1 LRRDRAGRAT
11 TLWRAPRAYSYA
23 INIDNN
29 RDGKAD
35 DIEKL
40 TYR

>member
-1 LRRDRAGRAT
+1 M
-11 TLWRAPRAYSYA
+11 WRTPLAHSYA